1 MKKIVKVLL
10 ALAVIFTLVGCNKNE
25 VEIDYGNSSIY
36 SKQDMDEAINVI
48 IKYFNKMDG
57 CELHSLSYSSDE
69 YSLDSHNIEWMNDL
83 EKANDNKETF
93 TQCIMFNS
101 SFRSPNNGKFGAWEP
116 NTEYKWSWWLARSDN
131 GKWKLMTWGY

>member
-10 ALAVIFTLVGCNKNE
+10 ALAVIFTLVGCKKNE

-57 CELHSLSYSSDE
+57 CELHSLSYTSDE
-69 YSLDSHNIEWMNDL
+69 LSLDPDNIAWMNEL
-83 EKANDNKETF
+83 EEANDNKETF
-93 TQCIMFNS
+93 TQFIEFES
-101 SFRSPNNGKFGAWEP
+101 SFRSPKNGGGAWQP
-116 NTEYKWSWWLARSDN
+116 NKEYGWVWCLARSDN